1 MVSLG
6 TNLVSKGDSVPL
18 RRSALLLHFFHNKA
32 LNDIAFLDII
42 VVLDAHAAL
51 IRGCNFLHIVLE
63 ALEGIQVTLVE
74 YDAVTDYANL
84 SVTLNLAV
92 LYIAAC
98 NRACAGDLEHLTN
111 LCVAENNFLELRLEH
126 ALHGLLHLLDK

>member
-1 MVSLG
+1 MPCKREGSIEKSFFG
-6 TNLVSKGDSVPL
+6 TFFVYRGDGVPL
-18 RRSALLLHFFHNKA
+18 ISLLLYFFHNKA

-42 VVLDAHAAL
+42 VVLNAHAAL

-63 ALEGIQVTLVE
+63 ALEGIQVALVE

-98 NRACAGDLEHLTN
+98 NRACAVILNT
-111 LCVAENNFLELRLEH
+111 
-126 ALHGLLHLLDK
+126 

>member
-92 LYIAAC
+92 LYIAC
-98 NRACAGDLEHLTN
+98 LLYTSFSLRFVFPYN
-111 LCVAENNFLELRLEH
+111 LQMLFL
-126 ALHGLLHLLDK
+126 